1 MKILFLVSLL
11 ITSSSYAD
19 TFLVKGVG
27 ESKNTSEE
35 LARTQAIK
43 AAKRD
48 AQSYA
53 NWSCWSRQGKGVLY
67 DDFKVEVISQDM
79 VDHFHAQA
87 TALGEFRCEITSP
100 R

>member
-43 AAKRD
+43 AATLHWAKYFMNLL
-48 AQSYA
+48 QMVGNYSY
-53 NWSCWSRQGKGVLY
+53 
-67 DDFKVEVISQDM
+67 
-79 VDHFHAQA
+79 
-87 TALGEFRCEITSP
+87 
-100 R
+100 